1 MTKEQFIMELEQCLQ
16 GEVSAYE
23 LSDSL
28 TYYRGY
34 FEEEMQKGKSEEDII
49 KELGSPRLIAR
60 SIIDARGIEEG
71 NSSDSGYRENTY
83 GSSSSQRGNA
93 YNGYEDTYGS
103 DRGDVETGRKEQG
116 PLQSAGKMIL
126 TIIISALIFFV
137 VLFLLRAL
145 LPLAVLIIAII
156 LILRLI
162 RG

>member
-23 LSDSL
+23 ISDSL
-28 TYYRGY
+28 TYYRQY
-34 FEEEMQKGKSEEDII
+34 FEDEMRNGKSEKQVS

-60 SIIDARGIEEG
+60 SIIDARGNEE
-71 NSSDSGYRENTY
+71 NSSANSGYEENSYGGRYTQNDSSYTDYGDAYSDSGDIE
-83 GSSSSQRGNA
+83 SSNQN
-93 YNGYEDTYGS
+93 
-103 DRGDVETGRKEQG
+103 G
-116 PLQSAGKMIL
+116 PLQSAGKMIM

-145 LPLAVLIIAII
+145 LPLAVIIIAAV
-156 LILRLI
+156 LIVRLI

>member
-28 TYYRGY
+28 TYYRQY
-34 FEEEMQKGKSEEDII
+34 FEDEMHNGKSEADVI

-60 SIIDARGIEEG
+60 SIIDARGIEE
-71 NSSDSGYRENTY
+71 NSSNSSGYEENSY
-83 GSSSSQRGNA
+83 GSSYSQRGSSYDN
-93 YNGYEDTYGS
+93 YGDDYSS
-103 DRGDVETGRKEQG
+103 DRGDIETGSKGNG
-116 PLQSAGKMIL
+116 PLQNAGKMIM

-145 LPLAVLIIAII
+145 LPLAILIIAVVWIV
-156 LILRLI
+156 RLI
-162 RG
+162 RS